1 MSECVQK
8 LDTLDAKS
16 SANLKISLHGLS
28 DSRHEMPSYAITS
41 RPQST
46 PTMAG
51 LSQESLAVSLPQPSM
66 PALKRSCGAGE
77 SNQPDSRL
85 HILLSKR
92 TNPLTGAA
100 HSRGSLDNVE
110 MVCQAHI
117 VQQRSQTSACTCMY
131 DVALVGSQWAQ
142 AQHAQRV
149 WIPRVPC
156 KATAD
161 MAKRSFA

>member
-1 MSECVQK
+1 
-8 LDTLDAKS
+8 
-16 SANLKISLHGLS
+16 
-28 DSRHEMPSYAITS
+28 MPSYAITS
-41 RPQST
+41 RPLST
-46 PTMAG
+46 PTMAV
-51 LSQESLAVSLPQPSM
+51 LSQESLALSLPHELLQALLRFAQPSM

-100 HSRGSLDNVE
+100 RSRGSLDNVE

-117 VQQRSQTSACTCMY
+117 IQQRSQTSACTCMY
-131 DVALVGSQWAQ
+131 DVALGSQWAQ

-149 WIPRVPC
+149 WIRRVPC